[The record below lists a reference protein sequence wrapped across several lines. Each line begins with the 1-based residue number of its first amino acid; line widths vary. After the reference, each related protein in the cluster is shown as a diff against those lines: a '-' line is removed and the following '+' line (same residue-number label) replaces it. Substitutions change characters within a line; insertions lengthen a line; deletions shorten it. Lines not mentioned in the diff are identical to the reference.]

1 MKDRKMEWKAE
12 YSVGLREIDDQHK
25 ELLSLFC
32 RVTDALGEVQSWSD
46 VHYRIVELRT
56 FAAYHFE
63 FEEALMRMFGYAGHE
78 QHADSHKQFFIK
90 LAEYE
95 KHSILGDAKQEML
108 QFLFDWLFSHI
119 LKSDKAY
126 AQHILAGAPVVRS
139 SEGEGGLLEAA

>member
-1 MKDRKMEWKAE
+1 MEWKAE

-32 RVTDALGEVQSWSD
+32 RVTDVVGDAKSWTD

-63 FEEALMRMFGYAGHE
+63 FEEALMRMFGYAEHDR
-78 QHADSHKQFFIK
+78 HADSHKQFFIK
-90 LAEYE
+90 MAEFE
-95 KHSILGDAKQEML
+95 KHSILGEAKQEML

-119 LKSDKAY
+119 MKSDKAY
-126 AQHILAGAPVVRS
+126 AQHILSGAAVVRS
-139 SEGEGGLLEAA
+139 AEAEGGLLEAT